1 MFSSLPKL
9 VVHCNKLIAMNNLIS
24 NIRQYSREMVRELDV
39 LRGVFQDTGFSYS
52 QCHALFE
59 LQQHQSLTTNEL
71 AGLLRL
77 DKSTVSRLLSGLK
90 DKSLV
95 DATVNPN
102 DQRQKA
108 FRLTTEGEKATRC
121 NNDLASRQVQDA
133 LSLLN
138 EEEINLVERGLA
150 LYSRA
155 LRQSRRQQAFT
166 FRLIRPE
173 DNPEVASIIRQV
185 MTEYGAV
192 GKGYS
197 IMDPEVDQMYESYN
211 DERSAFYVIE
221 QEGRIYGCGGIGP
234 LVGGDAD
241 TCELKKMYFLPELRG
256 MGWGKRL
263 INETL
268 AKAKTLGYKRCYLET
283 IERMWQ
289 ANALYQKMGFVRQ
302 SEREGATG
310 HDSCEA
316 YYLRELG

>member
-1 MFSSLPKL
+1 MDNYTNS
-9 VVHCNKLIAMNNLIS
+9 
-24 NIRQYSREMVRELDV
+24 IRHHSRQMVRELDV

-59 LQQHQSLTTNEL
+59 LQQHHALTTNEL
-71 AGLLRL
+71 AELLRL

-90 DKSLV
+90 EKGLV

-108 FRLTTEGEKATRC
+108 FRLTPEGEKATRC
-121 NNDLASRQVQDA
+121 NNDLANHQVQDA
-133 LSLLN
+133 LGLLS
-138 EEEINLVERGLA
+138 EEEINTVQQGLA
-150 LYSRA
+150 LYSKA
-155 LRQSRRQQAFT
+155 LRQSRQQQAFT

-173 DNPEVASIIRQV
+173 DNPQVAKIIRQV

-192 GKGYS
+192 GEGYS

-211 DERSAFYVIE
+211 EERSAFYVIE
-221 QEGRIYGCGGIGP
+221 QQGTIYGCGGIGP
-234 LVGGDAD
+234 LAGGDD
-241 TCELKKMYFLPELRG
+241 HTCELKKMYFLPELRG

-289 ANALYQKMGFVRQ
+289 ANALYLKMGFVRQ
-302 SEREGATG
+302 AEKVGATG
-310 HDSCEA
+310 HNSCEA
-316 YYLRELG
+316 FYMRELD